1 MAAEDQIDVGLTS
14 IDRNSDANTSNND
27 KIKCSYCGCLKDGV
41 LMFYCDQ
48 CHLWVHA
55 S

>member
-1 MAAEDQIDVGLTS
+1 MSDDPIDVTS
-14 IDRNSDANTSNND
+14 TD
-27 KIKCSYCGCLKDGV
+27 KASSENAATDYETIKCSYCGCLKDGV

-48 CHLWVHA
+48 CHKWVHA